1 MSIKKYIPN
10 TITLCNLLCGV
21 IATIFAY
28 NGYYQHAAVFF
39 LSGIVFDFF
48 DGFAARMLHVKSD
61 IGKELDSLA
70 DCITSGLLPS
80 MVMYK
85 MMQNSLSAWSTDWV
99 VDWFPVSWAQIASSV
114 AFLIVMF
121 SALRLAIFN
130 LDTRQ
135 TESFI
140 GLPTPACGLVIVFL
154 PFLTDM
160 PYLNTALS
168 EYWVLLII
176 TVIFSLLLVSEI
188 PLFALKFKTFGW
200 KNNQNKWILIA
211 FSALMIFMIGMKAFP
226 FIIIFYLIQSVISN
240 KMTSK
245 N

>member
-21 IATIFAY
+21 LATIFAY

-39 LSGIVFDFF
+39 LLGIVFDFF
-48 DGFAARMLHVKSD
+48 DGFTARMLHVKSD

-80 MVMYK
+80 MVIYT
-85 MMQNSLSAWSTDWV
+85 MMQASLSSMSTDWV
-99 VDWFPVSWAQIASSV
+99 ADWFPVSWAQIISSS

-140 GLPTPACGLVIVFL
+140 GLPTPACGLVVVFL
-154 PFLTDM
+154 PFLRDIAFFSE
-160 PYLNTALS
+160 ALTN
-168 EYWVLLII
+168 YWVLLALTII
-176 TVIFSLLLVSEI
+176 LSLLLVSQI
-188 PLFALKFKTFGW
+188 PLFALKFKNFGW
-200 KNNQNKWILIA
+200 KGNQNKWILIA
-211 FSALMIFMIGMKAFP
+211 FSAVMIFLMNWKAFP
-226 FIIIFYLIQSVISN
+226 FIIIFYLILSVISN
-240 KMTSK
+240 KIANK
-245 N
+245 D